1 MVYRAQDTLK
11 ESISFSEEIHH
22 KLAVEAAEKGAVLL
36 KNEDEILPVDESTE
50 SLAVIGYM
58 AKEMR
63 YQGAGSS
70 HINPTR
76 LSAPLDYFPDAWYAQ
91 GCLENGQTT
100 DALLDEVRAVAQK
113 VDKVIVFAGLPGNCC
128 YCYRLCFV

>member
-1 MVYRAQDTLK
+1 MEKDVARAFREGKLSEALIDASASRILKMVYRAQDTLK

-63 YQGAGSS
+63 LQGAGSS

-76 LSAPLDYFPDAWYAQ
+76 LISS
-91 GCLENGQTT
+91 
-100 DALLDEVRAVAQK
+100 
-113 VDKVIVFAGLPGNCC
+113 AGLFSGCVVCTGVSGKRADNRCIAG
-128 YCYRLCFV
+128 